1 MTIVKFENLIK
12 FVFSCQ
18 VTTECVR
25 EGEINSEI
33 IFTKEFSIT
42 QIGRRIMM

>member
-33 IFTKEFSIT
+33 IFTKEFNLQSLKI
-42 QIGRRIMM
+42 